1 MERRVTNKIEN
12 FNVKFK
18 KDIQEWLNTTD
29 CKVTKDGQDMS
40 ADFSKFIYEYTGCV
54 LTKED
59 FQKRKRV
66 KNVVSHFER
75 CSANRADGEQCTR
88 RKKND
93 SCFCG
98 THAKGTP
105 HGVNT
110 DTTVN
115 TTSIKNVEVW
125 IQEIMGINYYIDI
138 ENNVYK
144 HEDVVLNK
152 TSPAVIAKWELDDNG
167 SYIIPAFI
175 T

>member
-1 MERRVTNKIEN
+1 MERRVTTKIEN

-29 CKVTKDGQDMS
+29 CKITKDGQDMS
-40 ADFSKFIYEYTGCV
+40 ADFSKFIYEYENCI

-75 CSANRADGEQCTR
+75 CSANRADGQQCTR
-88 RKKND
+88 RKRND

-98 THAKGTP
+98 THSKGTP
-105 HGVNT
+105 HGVNE
-110 DTTVN
+110 DTNVD

-125 IQEIMGINYYIDI
+125 IQEIMGINYYIDAD
-138 ENNVYK
+138 NNVYK
-144 HEDVVLNK
+144 HEDVVTNK
-152 TSPAVIAKWELDDNG
+152 TSPDVIAKWELDHDGKYN
-167 SYIIPAFI
+167 IPEFMN
-175 T
+175 